1 MSVNDRARLLD
12 WVDRMASHLTAVDGM
27 PPITGRVLGWL
38 MVCEPAEQSAGQIA
52 EAIGASRGSM
62 TPNLR
67 QLTSVGFVER
77 INRSG
82 SRTTYYRLVDNAWQ
96 VVVEQQV
103 TALRSFRTITAD
115 GIDMLDAGSDRSRR
129 VRQADQVL
137 RRLQDLLSDVVPM
150 GGADSEADTPAPP
163 STIDT
168 RREHR

>member
-1 MSVNDRARLLD
+1 MSVDERARLLD
-12 WVDRMASHLTAVDGM
+12 WVDRIATHLTAVDGM

-38 MVCEPAEQSAGQIA
+38 MVCDPVEQSAGQIA

-77 INRSG
+77 INRPG

-103 TALRSFRTITAD
+103 AALQSFRALTAE
-115 GIDMLDAGSDRSRR
+115 GIDMLGSGSERSRR
-129 VRQADQVL
+129 VRQADQVIH
-137 RRLQDLLSDVVPM
+137 RLQDLLGDVVSM
-150 GGADSEADTPAPP
+150 GGVDGEACTPAPR
-163 STIDT
+163 SITDS
-168 RREHR
+168 RGEHP